1 MLDQLM
7 IVLILSVVT
16 AECVANDDDDD
27 GDSNNRRWSSQ
38 YQQLQSTYLV
48 NPKNNYPA
56 NTALANNHYTPS
68 PSSSDGGVSYQLK
81 LIFVL
86 KLF

>member
-16 AECVANDDDDD
+16 AECVTNDDDDD
-27 GDSNNRRWSSQ
+27 DSNNRRWSSQ

-68 PSSSDGGVSYQLK
+68 PSSSEGGVSYQLK